1 MNVLEL
7 SVELVIKPMKIVFQ
21 DPTFLLQL
29 LRTISESYSKGVDI
43 GECRSTAHR
52 IKEGDFES

>member
-1 MNVLEL
+1 LNILEL

-43 GECRSTAHR
+43 GE
-52 IKEGDFES
+52 